1 MTALEEAREELCRL
15 DAAAGDGD
23 HGVTMALA
31 ARNVRASLA
40 EAGEAS
46 APELLSRMAV
56 AAGSVGGASGPL
68 YASALLAAAATL
80 RKAGG
85 EQVTVAL
92 VTRCAESAEKA
103 ILDLGHARPGD
114 KTIIDALDPAVEA
127 LRGTS
132 ATDLGDAL
140 SQAAAAARRGA
151 ESTAQMIARVGRARA
166 LGERSLGFADPG
178 ASSLA
183 LIFEAS
189 ASAFRGRPR

>member
-31 ARNVRASLA
+31 ARKVRASLA

-46 APELLSRMAV
+46 PPEMLSRMAV

-80 RKAGG
+80 RQAGG

-114 KTIIDALDPAVEA
+114 KTIIDALDPAVAA

-140 SQAAAAARRGA
+140 WQAAAAARQGA